1 MKSSTVTGIDKVK
14 KGSLRVG
21 GWILVVC
28 GVITLFASAMSSS
41 YSDEAQVTAFL
52 FMGLVLIGLGIFC
65 FRKNRRLSRLLA
77 DFQRYNAILANDPV
91 KTISRIAEMTGETV
105 DTVRQKV
112 NQMIE
117 KGYFVNAYIDQS
129 GKVVLADREKMN
141 EVVGN
146 NVGVKDLVTVTCPNC
161 GGINRLHREQTGK
174 CEFCG
179 AYISDQQ

>member
-1 MKSSTVTGIDKVK
+1 MKSSTAIKIAKTK
-14 KGSLRVG
+14 KSSLQVG
-21 GWILVVC
+21 GWILVVM
-28 GVITLFASAMSSS
+28 GVAELLGCVIAAETGEETQSILFG
-41 YSDEAQVTAFL
+41 VV
-52 FMGLVLIGLGIFC
+52 GLVMLGFGIFC
-65 FRKNRRLSRLLA
+65 LHRKRSLNRLLA

-91 KTISRIAEMTGETV
+91 KTINRIADMTGETV
-105 DTVRQKV
+105 DKVRQKV

-129 GKVVLADREKMN
+129 GKIVLADRQKMD

-146 NVGVKDLVTVTCPNC
+146 NVGQKDLVTVTCPNC
-161 GGINRLHREQTGK
+161 GGINRLNKGQTGK